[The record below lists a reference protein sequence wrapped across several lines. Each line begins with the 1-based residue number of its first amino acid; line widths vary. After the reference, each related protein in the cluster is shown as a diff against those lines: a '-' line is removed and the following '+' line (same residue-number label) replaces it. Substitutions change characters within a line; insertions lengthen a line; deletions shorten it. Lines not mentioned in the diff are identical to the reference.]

1 MNQNEFIAAFAEQ
14 FDDTDPSDT
23 KIDTKFQ
30 ELEDWS
36 SLTAMSVIAVVR
48 TKYNKALSTKE
59 IRSCET
65 VGDLFNL
72 VASK

>member
-1 MNQNEFIAAFAEQ
+1 MDQKEFISSFAEQ
-14 FDDTDPSDT
+14 FDDTDASEIKVNT
-23 KIDTKFQ
+23 NFQ

-36 SLTAMSVIAVVR
+36 SLTAMSVIAMVK
-48 TKYNKALSTKE
+48 TQYNKTVTTKE

-72 VASK
+72 VSNK